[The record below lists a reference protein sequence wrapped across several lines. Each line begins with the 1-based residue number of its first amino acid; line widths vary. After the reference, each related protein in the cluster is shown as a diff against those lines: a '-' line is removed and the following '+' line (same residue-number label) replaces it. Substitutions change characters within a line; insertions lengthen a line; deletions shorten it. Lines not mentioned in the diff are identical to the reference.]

1 MVEDLQAFK
10 YTYGKQ
16 LVKWALTFLQA
27 MSGMM
32 RIRMCIALRL
42 HGYEE
47 FAHLLLLDFVL
58 RMYIFAYQGL
68 AVGAELR
75 LCLHAL
81 APRPVGVLPRLQ
93 DDHASDLL

>member
-1 MVEDLQAFK
+1 MEDLQAFK
-10 YTYGKQ
+10 YVYGKQ
-16 LVKWALTFLQA
+16 LLKWALTFLRE

-32 RIRMCIALRL
+32 QIRMCIALRL

-81 APRPVGVLPRLQ
+81 APRSVEILPRLQ
-93 DDHASDLL
+93 NDHASDLL

>member
-1 MVEDLQAFK
+1 MNGDQQALAYDEKFAQSLSLA
-10 YTYGKQ
+10 YTGD
-16 LVKWALTFLQA
+16 
-27 MSGMM
+27 M
-32 RIRMCIALRL
+32 RIRMYIRMYIALRL

-47 FAHLLLLDFVL
+47 FAHLLLLGFVL
-58 RMYIFAYQGL
+58 RMCIFAYQGL